1 MSSRDVSARWKYND
15 RNRRPQGARLVN
27 FRITATMI
35 ARVIIMVMVMVMVG
49 AGAGHAKT
57 GLPVPRFATLR
68 ADEVNVRTGPGV
80 RYPVEWVF
88 VRRNMPVEITAE
100 FDTWRKV
107 RDWQGTTGWVHQSM
121 LTGRR
126 SIIVPDG
133 VQALRREAAD
143 DAAVIARL
151 EQKVVGRLVECRREW
166 CRIEVS
172 GQNGWMK
179 RSQFWGVYPDERI
192 E

>member
-1 MSSRDVSARWKYND
+1 MSSPDVPARWKYNT
-15 RNRRPQGARLVN
+15 RNRRPQGARRVVFWIAAL
-27 FRITATMI
+27 MI
-35 ARVIIMVMVMVMVG
+35 VA
-49 AGAGHAKT
+49 AGMGHAKT
-57 GLPVPRFATLR
+57 DLPVPRFATLR

-107 RDWQGTTGWVHQSM
+107 RDWQGTAGWVHQSM
-121 LTGRR
+121 LSGRR

-151 EQKVVGRLVECRREW
+151 EQKVVGRLMECRKEW
-166 CRIEVS
+166 CRIEVL
-172 GQNGWMK
+172 GRNGWMK
-179 RSQFWGVYPDERI
+179 RSQFWGVYPDETI

>member
-1 MSSRDVSARWKYND
+1 MSSRDVLSRWKYNK
-15 RNRRPQGARLVN
+15 RSRRPQGARFVV
-27 FRITATMI
+27 FRMAAAAMVV
-35 ARVIIMVMVMVMVG
+35 VIVA
-49 AGAGHAKT
+49 AGAGYAAT

-100 FDTWRKV
+100 FHTSRKV
-107 RDWQGTTGWVHQSM
+107 RDWQGPAGWVHQSM
-121 LTGRR
+121 LSGRR

-133 VQALRREAAD
+133 VQPLRREAAN

-151 EQKVVGRLVECRREW
+151 AEKVVGRLLECRKEW

-172 GQNGWMK
+172 GRRGWMK
-179 RSQFWGVYPDERI
+179 RSQFWGVYPNEKVD
-192 E
+192 